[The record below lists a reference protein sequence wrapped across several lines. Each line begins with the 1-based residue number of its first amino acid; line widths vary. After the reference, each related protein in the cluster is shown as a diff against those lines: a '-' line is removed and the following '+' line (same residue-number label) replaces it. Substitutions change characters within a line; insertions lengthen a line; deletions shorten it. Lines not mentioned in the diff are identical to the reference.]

1 MTVLHLAAM
10 FGCAFVLAFVF
21 LLLCVWLATERRYD
35 LDNRLIAAEFVCQQA
50 LEMLNAPSPTAYSD
64 AKRKLFAGA
73 QQWERAEYL

>member
-21 LLLCVWLATERRYD
+21 LFLCVWLAAERRYD

-50 LEMLNAPSPTAYSD
+50 LEMLHAESPKDFAE
-64 AKRKLFAGA
+64 AQRKLYAGA
-73 QQWERAEYL
+73 KQWDRAEYL